1 MPTLVLSVALFV
13 SSLIAVPLTVAPA
26 DAQQATGTISGEV
39 VMGTVGVAVPDGLVV
54 ELIAVDV
61 DGALSTIEVASEDG
75 RFAVDVAA
83 DPDFAYLVNVLYD
96 GVSYFSQ
103 QPLLLSSELPTA
115 ETTVTVYAST
125 ADPPQL
131 RIAATTMTVV
141 ALNGVVGQIL
151 LLREDRVLNPSDRTY
166 TGDERGV
173 SLRLPVPDRTL
184 DAGGISEEGSFSLEG
199 GQLAVSVPLR
209 PGETMVVTRYLVGY
223 DPGEDSY
230 RMRATTSLPAD
241 RIELHVPESFVGSVR
256 ALDESG
262 RGDAIAIDD
271 DRLIVIERAGDL
283 APGAS
288 AVAELRG
295 LSGRTTPNPLTERAG
310 ALAGAA
316 LALVALVAGFAAIHA
331 GRRRSEGSEGVSG

>member
-1 MPTLVLSVALFV
+1 MSALVQSVLLFAALV
-13 SSLIAVPLTVAPA
+13 AATLTVAPTH
-26 DAQQATGTISGEV
+26 AQQATGTISGEV
-39 VMGTVGVAVPDGLVV
+39 VMGTAGVAVPDGLVV

-61 DGALSTIEVASEDG
+61 DGELSTAEVASEGG
-75 RFAVDVAA
+75 RFTIDVAA

-96 GVSYFSQ
+96 GVRYFSE

-115 ETTVTVYAST
+115 ETSVTVYATT

-131 RIAATTMTVV
+131 RVAESTMTVV
-141 ALNGVVGQIL
+141 ALDGAVGQIL
-151 LLREDRVLNPSDRTY
+151 LLREDRLLNPSDRTY
-166 TGDERGV
+166 TGDGRGV

-184 DAGGISEEGSFSLEG
+184 DAGGVSEEGTFSLEG

-241 RIELHVPESFVGSVR
+241 RIELHVPESFVGSVS
-256 ALDESG
+256 ALDESS
-262 RGDAIAIDD
+262 RGDAIAVDD
-271 DRLIVIERAGDL
+271 DRLIVVERAGDL

-295 LSGRTTPNPLTERAG
+295 LSGRTTPNPLTERTG
-310 ALAGAA
+310 AVAGAA
-316 LALVALVAGFAAIHA
+316 LALVALVAGFAAIQA
-331 GRRRSEGSEGVSG
+331 GARRSDGASA